1 MILSVRSLA
10 LWYLCRAEFCRYLGA
25 RELTLA
31 VRLVDCLAW
40 LGSVFDGLLSWL
52 VEHCEVVVVLTTV
65 CAWMLS
71 GVESG
76 AAIGCYDAKTV
87 SHRGQSWTRGHSR
100 LTEAV

>member
-1 MILSVRSLA
+1 M
-10 LWYLCRAEFCRYLGA
+10 GA

-71 GVESG
+71 GVVSG
-76 AAIGCYDAKTV
+76 AAIGCYDAKPSATEA
-87 SHRGQSWTRGHSR
+87 SRGQGDTPGSPRPCNVGAWQ
-100 LTEAV
+100 